1 MNSKIQLCHSMNT
14 SNQLE
19 CLSLR
24 FLMKPEELQ
33 VIILASFVTPSGR
46 VDLNSIGNIMK

>member
-1 MNSKIQLCHSMNT
+1 MNNKISFHPSMNI
-14 SNQLE
+14 NDQLE

-33 VIILASFVTPSGR
+33 VIIPASFVTLSGIA
-46 VDLNSIGNIMK
+46 DLNSNGNIMK

>member
-1 MNSKIQLCHSMNT
+1 MNI

-19 CLSLR
+19 CLLLR

-33 VIILASFVTPSGR
+33 VIIPASFVTLPGIA
-46 VDLNSIGNIMK
+46 DLNSNRNIMK